1 MVKPDLVALDFD
13 GVVCDGLQ
21 EYFETTRLV
30 CQEIWG
36 TGDLEPYREAFY
48 RLRPV
53 VETGWEMPMVLRAL
67 MLGQSEAEIL
77 VNWGDRVA
85 KMLANEGL
93 NAQDVGR
100 RVDGMR
106 DRLLAENLDGWLAS
120 HRFYPGMLEVVAS
133 LESFVIISTKESRF
147 IRQLLEHEGIILG
160 PDQVYGKETGRS
172 KGAVLAQ
179 LRSQFNQIWFVEDRL
194 ATLLKVR
201 GLAGLENVRLFL
213 ADWGY
218 NLPEERALAA
228 ADGGIGLL
236 SLDRMG
242 RGWDGWVNG

>member
-1 MVKPDLVALDFD
+1 MLKPDLVALDFD

-21 EYFETTRLV
+21 EYFETTSLV

-36 TGDLEPYREAFY
+36 KANLEPYREAFY

-67 MLGQSEAEIL
+67 MLGRSEAEIL
-77 VNWGDRVA
+77 VDWGDRA
-85 KMLANEGL
+85 AQMLLADGL
-93 NAQDVGR
+93 NAQELGQLL
-100 RVDGMR
+100 DGMR
-106 DRLLAENLDGWLAS
+106 DRLMAKNLDGWLDS
-120 HRFYPGMLEVVAS
+120 HRFYPGMLDVLAN

-147 IRQLLEHEGIILG
+147 IRQLLGREGIKLG

-172 KGAVLAQ
+172 KGAVLGE
-179 LRSQFNQIWFVEDRL
+179 LLSRYDEIWFVEDRL
-194 ATLLKVR
+194 ATLRAVR
-201 GLAGLENVRLFL
+201 SQAELANVRLFL

-218 NLPEERALAA
+218 NLASERALA
-228 ADGGIGLL
+228 DREGFGLL

-242 RGWDGWVNG
+242 RGLEGWVDG